1 MRDGTYNSTPELR
14 MTMGWSF
21 LIGSLGKAYE
31 FWYKEPIKILKR
43 VSRDGGKNAE
53 NYGHLIVLGLK
64 RFSIRR

>member
-1 MRDGTYNSTPELR
+1 
-14 MTMGWSF
+14 MGWSF